1 MYSLNGVPSGV
12 TYMSH
17 ESTLV
22 YSFMLFTMLG
32 RVGIFCRTA
41 AGLSF
46 WRPHFFGPNSDYGS

>member
-32 RVGIFCRTA
+32 RVGIFCGTA

-46 WRPHFFGPNSDYGS
+46 